1 MTPHA
6 HRKQTPPEAA
16 GTSADRNHKSIYS
29 KAIDFLERLGKLA
42 DNSFE
47 ARCNKETL

>member
-1 MTPHA
+1 MPTEN
-6 HRKQTPPEAA
+6 TPPKAA
-16 GTSADRNHKSIYS
+16 GTSADRNTKFIYS
-29 KAIDFLERLGKLA
+29 EVIDSLERLGKLA